1 MILLPIQF
9 KLIIYHLI
17 CGWTFALFYHFEHS
31 IISVSHKKYLKYIV
45 EFTFITILFCS
56 YYFGLYLLNNGLT
69 FTYGIICLLIGFFI
83 YYYFYFNTLNFIVVG
98 VTHTIVKFIKLIL
111 LVFMRISSI
120 MNIHHKKWRK
130 QLGKHTKQ
138 KKKNKKSNN

>member
-31 IISVSHKKYLKYIV
+31 IISVSHKKYLKWLI
-45 EFTFITILFCS
+45 EFIFITILFFS

-69 FTYGIICLLIGFFI
+69 FTYGIICFLVGFFI
-83 YYYFYFNTLNFIVVG
+83 YYYFYFNTLNFLVVG
-98 VTHTIVKFIKLIL
+98 VTRTIVKFIKLIL

-138 KKKNKKSNN
+138 KKKNKKSDN